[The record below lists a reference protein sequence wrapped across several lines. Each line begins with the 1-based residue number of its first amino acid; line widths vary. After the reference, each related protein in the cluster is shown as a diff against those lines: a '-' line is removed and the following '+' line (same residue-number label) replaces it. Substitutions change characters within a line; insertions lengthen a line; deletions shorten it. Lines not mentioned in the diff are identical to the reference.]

1 MDDVNRALGLSM
13 DTDNVQAVSEAAI
26 NLIRQLQAKQPHMD
40 RMLYLVAPTHD
51 QCEEDEDG
59 TVSRDLLVWATDASE
74 AVKLWRDY
82 YELDE
87 EYDPDLGILDR
98 VRVFECPIMPA
109 GAPSAAVGW
118 GDIHTFGATIAEREQ
133 LP

>member
-1 MDDVNRALGLSM
+1 M
-13 DTDNVQAVSEAAI
+13 E
-26 NLIRQLQAKQPHMD
+26 

-51 QCEEDEDG
+51 QCDVDKDG
-59 TVSRDLLVWATDASE
+59 VVSRDLFVWATDASE

-87 EYDPDLGILDR
+87 EYDPDLGIMDK

-109 GAPSAAVGW
+109 AAPSVAINW
-118 GDIHTFGATIAEREQ
+118 GEIHTYGATINERSET
-133 LP
+133 